1 MKRLRLNTW
10 CFLCFVMNKIWVYVI
25 WQSQFLFIFSTTSQL
40 FWNQSTNHGSYATSL
55 FVVIF
60 TNKTFSSLTLVF
72 SFSLTHRE
80 ESWNISVF
88 LKQGEA
94 QIFTYSL
101 NIRTK
106 TVNIWPQSEF
116 PVTHGLLHICF
127 SRNTE
132 NANINTLTLD

>member
-72 SFSLTHRE
+72 SFSLTHRRG
-80 ESWNISVF
+80 IMKHFSVF
-88 LKQGEA
+88 KTRWSSNIH
-94 QIFTYSL
+94 IFTEHQDKNCKHLTRVKVSCYTWSAPYL
-101 NIRTK
+101 
-106 TVNIWPQSEF
+106 F
-116 PVTHGLLHICF
+116 F
-127 SRNTE
+127 SKHWKCKH
-132 NANINTLTLD
+132 